1 MDFKGSAFDGVKG
14 QSPLPLTYLPLLPI
28 WLLVVL
34 AVLCLLATAAGAI
47 RHARGWMLRGLAFLL
62 LLVWLSGPSLVRA
75 RSEGLGDIGLLVVDH
90 SASMRIGDRAAL
102 AERARAGL
110 LAAAARLPGLEL
122 RTLDVPEAGH
132 DGTRLF
138 AAVQAAQA
146 SIPADRFAGVIAVT
160 DGIVSDPPVAAP
172 PGSSAVPLQVLIP
185 ARGEQ
190 VDRRLR
196 LIEAPGFGI
205 VHQSANIRAVV
216 EDLGPVPAGDA
227 DRVVEVTVERDGAA
241 VETRRV
247 HPGEAFGLDV
257 PIAHAGPTVVSL
269 RAAALAGEVSTLNN
283 QAVVSLQGVRDRLRV
298 LLVSGEPN
306 QGERSWRRLLRADP
320 AIDLVHFTILRRPDQ
335 VDPTPISELALIPF
349 PMQELFE
356 DKIGLFDLIV
366 LDRFA
371 DQDVLPRAYLARIA
385 DYVRGGGG
393 LLLTAGPE
401 FAGPESLDHTPLAD
415 VLPAHAA
422 GSTSEGEFRPALTPL
437 GLLHPVTQDLP
448 GGPADAAAMPGWGP
462 WFRSIDVLPPDAPGS
477 GGGSAPQL
485 LMQTGKGAGGG
496 ESGRPLLL
504 LDRVAQGRVAMLLSD
519 QAWLWSRRLDGG
531 GPEAELARRVAH
543 WLMAEPQ
550 LEEEQLHA
558 TIGGGELRVERRSV
572 LQGGALPAVTVTSP
586 EGATSRVVLQ
596 SAGSGVASG
605 RAAVGGG
612 EQAGAWRVSDGTR
625 VAFAV
630 QGMEDPAEYADLRAS
645 ASVLGGAAAAS
656 GGGVH
661 WLGRDGV
668 PALRRVEVGAA
679 ASGDG
684 WVGLARR
691 HARRRTGAA
700 AVALLPPWLA
710 LSLIGGAMVLAWRRE
725 MA

>member
-14 QSPLPLTYLPLLPI
+14 QSPLPLTWLPLLPV

-34 AVLCLLATAAGAI
+34 ALLCLVAVTAGAV
-47 RHARGWMLRGLAFLL
+47 RRARGWMLRSVAFLL
-62 LLVWLSGPSLVRA
+62 LLVWLSGPSIVRV
-75 RSEGLGDIGLLVVDH
+75 RSEGLSDIGLLVIDQ

-110 LAAAARLPGLEL
+110 LAAAAQLPGLEL
-122 RTLDVPEAGH
+122 RTVDVPEAGH

-138 AAVQAAQA
+138 AAIEAAQA
-146 SIPADRFAGVIAVT
+146 SIPADRLAGVIAVT

-172 PGSSAVPLQVLIP
+172 GVPLQLLIP
-185 ARGEQ
+185 AAGEQ

-196 LIEAPGFGI
+196 LIQAPGFGI

-227 DRVVEVTVERDGAA
+227 DGLVAVTVERDGAA
-241 VETRRV
+241 VETRQV
-247 HPGEAFGLDV
+247 HPGEPFGLDV

-269 RAAALAGEVSTLNN
+269 RAAPLAGEVSTLND

-320 AIDLVHFTILRRPDQ
+320 AIDLVHFTILRRPEQ
-335 VDPTPISELALIPF
+335 VDPTPIAELALIPF

-356 DKIGLFDLIV
+356 NKIGLFDLIV

-422 GSTSEGEFRPALTPL
+422 GRTSEGAFRPTLTAL
-437 GLLHPVTQDLP
+437 GLLHPVTQGLP
-448 GGPADAAAMPGWGP
+448 GGPAEVAGTPGWGP
-462 WFRSIDVLPPDAPGS
+462 WFRSIDVLPDALPS
-477 GGGSAPQL
+477 GNPTAQL
-485 LMQTGKGAGGG
+485 LMQTGAG
-496 ESGRPLLL
+496 GRPLLL
-504 LDRVAQGRVAMLLSD
+504 LDRVGQGRVAMLLSD

-558 TIGGGELRVERRSV
+558 AISDGELRVERRSV
-572 LQGGALPAVTVTSP
+572 LPGATLPAVTVTSP
-586 EGATSRVVLQ
+586 GGATSRVALQ
-596 SAGSGVASG
+596 AVAPGVAGG
-605 RAAVGGG
+605 REAVGGKAG
-612 EQAGAWRVSDGTR
+612 GAWRVSDGAH

-630 QGMEDPAEYADLRAS
+630 QGMDDPAEYADLRAS
-645 ASVLGGAAAAS
+645 ADVLGGAAAAS

-661 WLGRDGV
+661 WLGREGV
-668 PALRRVEVGAA
+668 PALRRVEAGAS

-684 WVGLARR
+684 WIGLQRR
-691 HARRRTGAA
+691 HARRQTGAA
-700 AVALLPPWLA
+700 AVTLLPPWLA
-710 LSLIGGAMVLAWRRE
+710 LPLIGSAMVLAWRRE

>member
-1 MDFKGSAFDGVKG
+1 MLIA
-14 QSPLPLTYLPLLPI
+14 
-28 WLLVVL
+28 L
-34 AVLCLLATAAGAI
+34 ALLCLIAVVAGAV
-47 RHARGWMLRGLAFLL
+47 RRARGWVLRGVAFLL

-75 RSEGLGDIGLLVVDH
+75 RSEALGDIGLLVVDH
-90 SASMRIGDRAAL
+90 SASMRIGDRGAL
-102 AERARAGL
+102 AERARERL
-110 LAAAARLPGLEL
+110 LAAAARLPELEL

-138 AAVQAAQA
+138 AAIDAARA
-146 SIPADRFAGVIAVT
+146 RIPADRLAGVIAVT
-160 DGIVSDPPVAAP
+160 DGIVSDPPPGAP
-172 PGSSAVPLQVLIP
+172 AVPLQVLIP

-190 VDRRLR
+190 TDRRLR

-216 EDLGPVPAGDA
+216 EDLGPAPPGDGDSLVA
-227 DRVVEVTVERDGAA
+227 VTVERDGAA
-241 VETRRV
+241 VQTRQV
-247 HPGEAFGLDV
+247 HPGETFGLDV
-257 PIAHAGPTVVSL
+257 PIGHAGPTVVSL

-356 DKIGLFDLIV
+356 DKIALFDLIV

-422 GSTSEGEFRPALTPL
+422 GSTSEGEFRPTLTPL
-437 GLLHPVTQDLP
+437 GELHPVTHGLP
-448 GGPADAAAMPGWGP
+448 GGPADPTATPGWGP
-462 WFRSIDVLPPDAPGS
+462 WFRSIDVLPDASADS
-477 GGGSAPQL
+477 GAAPQL
-485 LMQTGKGAGGG
+485 LMQTGKGAG
-496 ESGRPLLL
+496 ESERPLLL
-504 LDRVAQGRVAMLLSD
+504 LDRVGQGRVAMLLSD
-519 QAWLWSRRLDGG
+519 QAWLWSRGLDGG

-558 TIGGGELRVERRSV
+558 GISDGQLRVERRSV
-572 LQGGALPAVTVTSP
+572 LQGASLPAVTITSP
-586 EGATSRVVLQ
+586 GGATSRVALQ
-596 SAGSGVASG
+596 STSPGEARG
-605 RAAVGGG
+605 RLAVGIGG
-612 EQAGAWRVSDGTR
+612 QAGAWRVTDGTH

-630 QGMEDPAEYADLRAS
+630 QGMDDPAEYADLRAS
-645 ASVLGGAAAAS
+645 ASVLGAAAVGS

-668 PALRRVEVGAA
+668 PTLRRVEAGAA

-684 WVGLARR
+684 WIGLQRR
-691 HARRRTGAA
+691 HARRQTGAA
-700 AVALLPPWLA
+700 AVTLLPPWLA
-710 LSLIGGAMVLAWRRE
+710 LPLIGGAMVLAWRRE

>member
-1 MDFKGSAFDGVKG
+1 M
-14 QSPLPLTYLPLLPI
+14 
-28 WLLVVL
+28 
-34 AVLCLLATAAGAI
+34 
-47 RHARGWMLRGLAFLL
+47 RRARGWVLRGLAFLL
-62 LLVWLSGPSLVRA
+62 LLVWLSGPSVVRV
-75 RSEGLGDIGLLVVDH
+75 RSEGLGDIGLLVVDD
-90 SASMRIGDRAAL
+90 SASMRVGDRAVL
-102 AERARAGL
+102 AERAREGL
-110 LAAAARLPGLEL
+110 LAAAARLPGLSL

-138 AAVQAAQA
+138 AAIEAARA
-146 SIPADRFAGVIAVT
+146 SIPADRLAGVIAVT
-160 DGIVSDPPVAAP
+160 DGIVSDPPSGAP
-172 PGSSAVPLQVLIP
+172 AEPLQVLIP
-185 ARGEQ
+185 AQGEQ
-190 VDRRLR
+190 TDRRLR

-216 EDLGPVPAGDA
+216 EDFGPVPPGDGDSLVA
-227 DRVVEVTVERDGAA
+227 VTVERDGAA
-241 VETRRV
+241 VETRQV
-247 HPGEAFGLDV
+247 HPGETFGLDV
-257 PIAHAGPTVVSL
+257 PIGHAGPTVVSL
-269 RAAALAGEVSTLNN
+269 RAAPLAGEVSMLNN
-283 QAVVSLQGVRDRLRV
+283 QAVVSLQGVRERLRV

-356 DKIGLFDLIV
+356 DKITLFDLIV

-422 GSTSEGEFRPALTPL
+422 GSTSEGEFRPTLTPL
-437 GLLHPVTQDLP
+437 GELHPVTHDLP
-448 GGPADAAAMPGWGP
+448 GGPAAPGAMPAWGP
-462 WFRSIDVLPPDAPGS
+462 WFRSIDVLPEVPAGSAAP
-477 GGGSAPQL
+477 APQL
-485 LMQTGKGAGGG
+485 LMQTGKSAG

-504 LDRVAQGRVAMLLSD
+504 LDRVGEGRVAMLLSD

-550 LEEEQLHA
+550 LEEEQLRA
-558 TIGGGELRVERRSV
+558 GISDGQLRVERRSV
-572 LQGGALPAVTVTSP
+572 LQGASLPAVTVTSP
-586 EGATSRVVLQ
+586 GGATSRVVLRSTAPGEAQ
-596 SAGSGVASG
+596 G
-605 RAAVGGG
+605 REAVDAR
-612 EQAGAWRVSDGTR
+612 EPAGAWRVSDGTH

-630 QGMEDPAEYADLRAS
+630 QGMDDPAEYADLRAS
-645 ASVLGGAAAAS
+645 ASVLGAAAVAS

-684 WVGLARR
+684 WIGLRRR
-691 HARRRTGAA
+691 HARRQTGAA
-700 AVALLPPWLA
+700 AVTLLPPWLA
-710 LSLIGGAMVLAWRRE
+710 LPLIGGVMVLAWRRE